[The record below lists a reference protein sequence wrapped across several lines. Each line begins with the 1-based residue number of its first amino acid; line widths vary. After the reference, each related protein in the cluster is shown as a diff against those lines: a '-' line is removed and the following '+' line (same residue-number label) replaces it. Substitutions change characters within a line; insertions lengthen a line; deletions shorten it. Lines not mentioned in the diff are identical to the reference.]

1 MGCSVSDL
9 KSERG
14 KKKKKW
20 IRCDTLSSAGVS
32 TWSVAGWCWWSVAGG
47 RRWLWWWWSHVW
59 LQSYGLGGPFYGN
72 WVHTSLLRSDR
83 NTTKCCS
90 RGNSLISSA
99 APSWIMDRLGLIV
112 FCTVPISHVY
122 SYPRARNYKM
132 CQCIWLTRLLPT
144 LPSDGTHGL
153 IVVLQDDEEG
163 GMLKS
168 STVRLHYSNL
178 KVHRI
183 PISFSTVR

>member
-1 MGCSVSDL
+1 M
-9 KSERG
+9 
-14 KKKKKW
+14 
-20 IRCDTLSSAGVS
+20 
-32 TWSVAGWCWWSVAGG
+32 AGG
-47 RRWLWWWWSHVW
+47 RRWWWWSHVW

-90 RGNSLISSA
+90 GGNSLISSA

-183 PISFSTVR
+183 PIQFLHWAIDAGVQRVLYHIFLGHVLNCISLRVKYFSGLVRYMT

>member
-1 MGCSVSDL
+1 MWHIKLCGGFNLKCSRMVL
-9 KSERG
+9 VIGGGG
-14 KKKKKW
+14 KEVVVVVVVTCMTSKL
-20 IRCDTLSSAGVS
+20 RV
-32 TWSVAGWCWWSVAGG
+32 
-47 RRWLWWWWSHVW
+47 
-59 LQSYGLGGPFYGN
+59 GGPFNGN

-122 SYPRARNYKM
+122 SYPRAQNYKM